1 MSVIGLK
8 KVSFEEGK
16 KLVQDYEYALI
27 YYYSE
32 KYFGKI
38 CSLAEINWEE
48 CLEAYFFNKTGQ
60 MHMYESESS
69 EMEVTV
75 FQEEQN
81 NAYNYI
87 DHKYEIANTFKAE
100 TGDIVV
106 VREYLNV
113 DIDNQTFVEYT
124 RLLDVM

>member
-1 MSVIGLK
+1 MSMTELK

-32 KYFGKI
+32 KYFGKV
-38 CSLAEINWEE
+38 CNLAEINWEE
-48 CLEAYFFNKTGQ
+48 CMEAYFFNKTGQ
-60 MHMYESESS
+60 MYIYESEFS

-75 FQEEQN
+75 FREEKGVV
-81 NAYNYI
+81 YNYV
-87 DHKYEIANTFKAE
+87 DRKYEIANTFKAG
-100 TGDIVV
+100 TGDKII

-113 DIDNQTFVEYT
+113 DKDNQTFVEYT

>member
-1 MSVIGLK
+1 
-8 KVSFEEGK
+8 
-16 KLVQDYEYALI
+16 
-27 YYYSE
+27 
-32 KYFGKI
+32 
-38 CSLAEINWEE
+38 
-48 CLEAYFFNKTGQ
+48 
-60 MHMYESESS
+60 MYESESS

-81 NAYNYI
+81 TAYNYI

>member
-1 MSVIGLK
+1 MSITGLK

-16 KLVQDYEYALI
+16 RLVQDYEYALI

-32 KYFGKI
+32 KYFGKV
-38 CSLAEINWEE
+38 CNLAEINWEE
-48 CLEAYFFNKTGQ
+48 CMEAYFFNKTGQ
-60 MHMYESESS
+60 MYMYESESS

-75 FQEEQN
+75 FQEEKN
-81 NAYNYI
+81 TAYNYV
-87 DHKYEIANTFKAE
+87 DRKYEIASAFKAK
-100 TGDIVV
+100 TGDKVI